1 MNVSKTVRIIM
12 SIGLRSLILLTIS
25 VSSLIILSCQSGTG
39 SEGDYGSWSFS
50 GYVVD
55 GNTRLRLGG
64 VIVTYLDRDGIQQ
77 KVSTDTSGIFYI
89 DNLPYG
95 ARSFSFSYIPMDT
108 SKPSY
113 TQKIVTASSYNES
126 ETVEGVIGDIATVV
140 ILYPLNGKVS
150 GCMKIKM
157 NSDKTMSAPLA
168 SLSLNFKDTT
178 MNNSTPVLFTT
189 DADTGGNFIF
199 TGLPVAPGAI
209 LKFKSYTSDG
219 ITYKSDSLSISQI
232 FANREVQVGN
242 IYLTTSDTIQTSTS
256 IVISNVLSTDGYG
269 LSGVDV
275 SIHPWYILP
284 GYVVLSSI
292 SAKIMGPAS
301 IASTV
306 KYNSDTLIIY
316 PASDFGYDTL
326 VTITLVGQD
335 TSGNMA
341 SFVFD
346 GDRRFRTE
354 KISDRVLYSNVLS
367 SDGLGLSNIPVT
379 VHPWYV
385 LPSSL
390 VKSTLNAT
398 ITGGGSPNCS
408 VYASDDTVFVVP
420 ENNLKYDTLITVK
433 LMGQDSSGKLYTY
446 LFDSLKRF
454 RTQKESELAVKSNVL
469 TSDGYGLTGVP
480 VNMKLW
486 YLLPVTPQSGSIN
499 VSISGGGSP
508 DANVGIDG
516 DTIFVD
522 PVTNFTCDT
531 LVTVSITG
539 KDTSGKMIKY
549 TFDSLQRFRT
559 EKNIY
564 PVASNT
570 SLVSGLS
577 ERTFNLYDTI
587 WVKFSEALNTNIN
600 TIEWSSSSADSKIYG
615 NDSNVNA
622 SVWINEDTLF
632 VKPDQRLSINYGGT
646 MGFNV
651 NVRSATGKRSDSL
664 DVIGQVVADPYYI
677 LWTNTKDALGNMRQ
691 DFGILDSVI
700 IVSNAAINRIKAI
713 SSISGKTAPSDM
725 TLDNVHIQGDS
736 IIYKPSLYLKADST
750 YGIDFDILFSDGVM
764 RYDVLGVSWKTT
776 LNVSILSVNN
786 RGSGQFRK
794 FKPIGDSLTV
804 EFSSPINISSDAE
817 IPFKVN
823 MKDVDSNT
831 IRTSVHWNS
840 DNTIATIYNLDTLP
854 TADFDASPAYTGDA
868 TYTRAVKSITF
879 DLITNDGERAQGL
892 KPKNETIEL
901 HTEPGLCVVNA
912 NFIKDHDSL
921 NAVTYTEAAVDDFPI
936 SGGSVEIK
944 FNRAV
949 DTSAMRA
956 AGVETFVGIR
966 AGSSDTLQ
974 STITFSS
981 DAKTIVITPTDSLE
995 TDVDYYPWLK
1005 KVPGLNIAGA
1015 PAINKHS
1022 GLFSGKSSSY
1032 GLLNNGFNAK

>member
-1 MNVSKTVRIIM
+1 MLFICSFFL
-12 SIGLRSLILLTIS
+12 S
-25 VSSLIILSCQSGTG
+25 IILSCQSNTS
-39 SEGDYGSWSFS
+39 SEGNYGSWSFS
-50 GYVVD
+50 GYVID
-55 GNTRLRLGG
+55 GSTRSRLSGIT
-64 VIVTYLDRDGIQQ
+64 VSYLDRYGVKQEA
-77 KVSTDTSGIFYI
+77 STDTSGIFYI

-95 ARSFSFSYIPMDT
+95 ARSFNFFHVSKDT
-108 SKPSY
+108 SGPSY
-113 TQKIVTASSYNES
+113 TQKIVTTSSYNES
-126 ETVEGVIGDIATVV
+126 ENVEGVIGDVATVV
-140 ILYPLNGKVS
+140 ILYPLTGKVS
-150 GCMKIKM
+150 GRMKIKM
-157 NSDKTMSAPLA
+157 NSGKILSAPLA
-168 SLSLNFKDTT
+168 GVSMNFKDTT
-178 MNNSTPVLFTT
+178 LNNSTPVLFQA
-189 DADTGGNFIF
+189 DADTGGNFNI

-209 LKFKSYTSDG
+209 LKFRSYISDG
-219 ITYKSDSLSISQI
+219 ITYKSDSLTISQI
-232 FANREVQVGN
+232 FAGRDVNMGDV
-242 IYLTTSDTIQTSTS
+242 YLTASDSTETSASL
-256 IVISNVLSTDGYG
+256 VISNVLSVDGYG

-275 SIHPWYILP
+275 SMHPWYILP
-284 GYVVLSSI
+284 GYVALSSI
-292 SAKIMGPAS
+292 SAMILGPAS
-301 IASTV
+301 IAGTV
-306 KYNSDTLIIY
+306 KVGADTVFVY

-335 TSGNMA
+335 TSGNRA

-346 GDRRFRTE
+346 GYRRFRTQ
-354 KISDRVLYSNVLS
+354 KISDRVIYSNVLS
-367 SDGLGLSNIPVT
+367 SDGLGLSNVPVSIN
-379 VHPWYV
+379 PWYV
-385 LPSSL
+385 LPYHL
-390 VKSTLNAT
+390 VQSTINAT

-408 VYASDDTVFVVP
+408 VHSNADTVFIVP
-420 ENNLKYDTLITVK
+420 DNDLKYDTLITVK
-433 LMGQDSSGKLYTY
+433 LAGQDSAGKLYTY

-469 TSDGYGLTGVP
+469 TSDGYGLSGVA
-480 VNMKLW
+480 VNTTLW
-486 YLLPVTPQSGSIN
+486 YLLSVTPQASSIA

-508 DANVGIDG
+508 DAKVSVDG
-516 DTIFVD
+516 DTVFVD

-539 KDTSGKMIKY
+539 KDTSGKRIKY

-559 EKNIY
+559 EKNIF

-577 ERTFNLYDTI
+577 KRTFNLYDTM
-587 WVKFSEALNTNIN
+587 WVKFSEPLNTNVN
-600 TIEWSSSSADSKIYG
+600 TIEWSKSSADGKIYG

-622 SVWINEDTLF
+622 SVWINGDTMF
-632 VKPDQRLSINYGGT
+632 VKPDQRLSISYGGT
-646 MGFNV
+646 IGFKV

-664 DVIGQVVADPYYI
+664 DVIGHVVADPYYI
-677 LWTNTKDALGNMRQ
+677 VWTNTKDVLGNMRQ

-700 IVSNAAINRIKAI
+700 IVSNAPINRIKAI
-713 SSISGKTAPSDM
+713 SNISGKTAPSDM
-725 TLDNVHIQGDS
+725 TLDNLHLQGDT
-736 IIYKPSLYLKADST
+736 IVYKPSLYLKADST
-750 YGIDFDILFSDGVM
+750 YGIDFDILFADGVM

-776 LNVSILSVNN
+776 LNVSILSVDN
-786 RGSGQFRK
+786 RESGQFRK

-804 EFSSPINISSDAE
+804 EFSSPINISSNAE

-823 MKDVDSNT
+823 IKDVDSNT
-831 IRTSVHWNS
+831 IRTTVHWNS

-854 TADFDASPAYTGDA
+854 AADFDASPAYTSDA

-879 DLITNDGERAQGL
+879 DLITKDGERAQGL

-921 NAVTYTEAAVDDFPI
+921 NAVTYTETAADDFPI
-936 SGGSVEIK
+936 YGGSVEIK

-949 DTSAMRA
+949 DTSAMRS
-956 AGVETFVGIR
+956 AGAGTFVGIR
-966 AGSSDTLQ
+966 AGSSDTVQ

-981 DAKTIVITPTDSLE
+981 DAKTIIITPTDSLK

-1015 PAINKHS
+1015 AAINKNS